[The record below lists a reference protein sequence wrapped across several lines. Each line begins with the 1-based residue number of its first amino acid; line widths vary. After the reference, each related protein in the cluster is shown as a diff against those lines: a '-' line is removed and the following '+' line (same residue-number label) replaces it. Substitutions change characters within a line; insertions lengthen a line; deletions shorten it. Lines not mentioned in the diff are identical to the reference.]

1 MKLTLIFYAAFTFWI
16 AAPLPPGPIDRNQS
30 NFHPEKLHLKWTVP
44 INNTKVDS
52 YQITISDQHS
62 TIITSYPSSDD
73 LEVSKR
79 FQPGTN
85 YTVKLYTRSYGSYSL
100 RYTEEIQTLRKFTA
114 FISIYDIV
122 TNLLMKTLTIL
133 RFHILFDTTR
143 HSPIDDQS
151 FRLAWHTLSV
161 ELRDPVYNKKHL
173 WFPSDIGDKMAK
185 KQARRQHIRCD
196 VQWQL
201 SWFD

>member
-1 MKLTLIFYAAFTFWI
+1 MSVKLTLIFYAAFTFLNCSSI
-16 AAPLPPGPIDRNQS
+16 TPGPIDRKQS
-30 NFHPEKLHLKWTVP
+30 NFHQEKLHLKWTVP

-52 YQITISDQHS
+52 YHITISDQHS
-62 TIITSYPSSDD
+62 TIITSYPSSND

-85 YTVKLYTRSYGSYSL
+85 YTEKLYTRSYGSYSP
-100 RYTEEIQTLRKFTA
+100 RYTEEIQTLRKYTA
-114 FISIYDIV
+114 FVSIRDIV
-122 TNLLMKTLTIL
+122 TYLLMKTLTIL

-173 WFPSDIGDKMAK
+173 
-185 KQARRQHIRCD
+185 
-196 VQWQL
+196 
-201 SWFD
+201 